1 MRWGPA
7 LATPIRMQIHSRA
20 IRFSMVVVVLTASCV
35 KIEDA
40 GKVRDTLSITGD
52 SSPIRD
58 KTLRPPPEGGDP
70 AIVIARMADTGIAAA
85 VRADTALAPPVG
97 DSILPPLA
105 SDETSVLRREMGV
118 PLQGVPASALHDTF
132 NELRGGTRP
141 HEALDIMAPRG
152 TPVISASNGRVLKLF
167 NSVPGGL
174 MVYAVDSTGRYILK
188 YGHLDAYAPGLVD
201 GQALTRGQQ
210 VGIVGTTGNAA
221 GGAPHLHFAIA
232 RAQDLKK
239 WWLGDAVNP
248 YLLLKP

>member
-1 MRWGPA
+1 MTLHSLLLRSMRMAGIVIVA
-7 LATPIRMQIHSRA
+7 
-20 IRFSMVVVVLTASCV
+20 ASCV
-35 KIEDA
+35 RVEDA
-40 GKVRDTLSITGD
+40 GKVRDTLSVTGD

-70 AIVIARMADTGIAAA
+70 AIVLGRMVDTGIAAA
-85 VRADTALAPPVG
+85 IRADTALAPPVV
-97 DSILPPLA
+97 DAAPSPMA
-105 SDETSVLRREMGV
+105 SDETSVLRRELGV
-118 PLQGVPASALHDTF
+118 PLQGVSASALHDTF

-152 TPVISASNGRVLKLF
+152 TPVLSASSGRVLKLF

-201 GQALTRGQQ
+201 GQTLTRGQQ

-221 GGAPHLHFAIA
+221 GGAPHLHFAMA

-248 YLLLKP
+248 YPLLTP

>member
-1 MRWGPA
+1 MHNSLRP
-7 LATPIRMQIHSRA
+7 
-20 IRFSMVVVVLTASCV
+20 FVVVASVALVASCV
-35 KIEDA
+35 KVEDS
-40 GKVRDTLSITGD
+40 GKPPDTTAALRD

-70 AIVIARMADTGIAAA
+70 AIVVGRMPDTGMAAA
-85 VRADTALAPPVG
+85 VRADTALAPPAA
-97 DSILPPLA
+97 DSAPAPLA
-105 SDETSVLRREMGV
+105 IDETSILRRELGV
-118 PLQGVPASALHDTF
+118 PLQGVSASALHDTF

-152 TPVISASNGRVLKLF
+152 TPVLSASSGRVLKLF

-188 YGHLDAYAPGLVD
+188 YGHLDGYAPGLVD

-210 VGIVGTTGNAA
+210 IGFVGTTGNAA
-221 GGAPHLHFAIA
+221 GGAPHLHFAMA

-248 YLLLKP
+248 YPLLKP

>member
-1 MRWGPA
+1 MHLRA
-7 LATPIRMQIHSRA
+7 LRFIVPI
-20 IRFSMVVVVLTASCV
+20 VVLTASCV

-40 GKVRDTLSITGD
+40 GKVRDTLSVMGD

-58 KTLRPPPEGGDP
+58 KSLRPPPEGGDP
-70 AIVIARMADTGIAAA
+70 AIVLGHTADTGIAAA
-85 VRADTALAPPVG
+85 IRADTALAPPVV
-97 DSILPPLA
+97 DSASPPLA
-105 SDETSVLRREMGV
+105 SDETSVLRRELGV
-118 PLQGVPASALHDTF
+118 PLLGVSASALHDTF

-152 TPVISASNGRVLKLF
+152 TPVLSASSGRVLKLF

-201 GQALTRGQQ
+201 GQTLTRGQQ

-221 GGAPHLHFAIA
+221 GGAPHLHFAMA

-248 YLLLKP
+248 YPLLKP

>member
-1 MRWGPA
+1 MRDHTRA
-7 LATPIRMQIHSRA
+7 LRLLAA
-20 IRFSMVVVVLTASCV
+20 GVVLTASCV
-35 KIEDA
+35 KVEDA
-40 GKVRDTLSITGD
+40 GSVRDTLSVTGD

-70 AIVIARMADTGIAAA
+70 AIVVKPMPDTGMAAA
-85 VRADTALAPPVG
+85 VRADTALAPPAV
-97 DSILPPLA
+97 DSAPTPLA
-105 SDETSVLRREMGV
+105 IDETSVLRRELGV
-118 PLQGVPASALHDTF
+118 PLQGVTASALHDTF

-201 GQALTRGQQ
+201 GQALTRGQHI
-210 VGIVGTTGNAA
+210 GEVGTTGNAA
-221 GGAPHLHFAIA
+221 GGAPHLHFAMA
-232 RAQDLKK
+232 RAIDLKK
-239 WWLGDAVNP
+239 WWLGQAVNP
-248 YLLLKP
+248 YPLLKP